1 MGHELSAEDF
11 AHDPVRDSDASVV
24 PDPQSHPDELTAWL
38 SDQYRE
44 RLRLFATRRLNDSAA
59 AEDVAQETLRRVLE
73 ALRADRVR
81 DRAAIAGFAF
91 ETARNVCLQHARG
104 EERQVRALGR
114 LASSPEADL
123 PDVLTSLIG
132 EERRRAVRAALA
144 ALPDND
150 RRVLILTYVEL
161 QDSEAIGRALGI
173 AAGAVRVRRHR
184 ALKKLTECLNVTI
197 TRDREPGVRVDGTD

>member
-24 PDPQSHPDELTAWL
+24 PDPQSH
-38 SDQYRE
+38 QYRE